1 MRGRKLFGG
10 KRLRRKLGHTF
21 TLDISLS
28 GGTFFRGGIGALG
41 ISGPGP
47 NTLINGTE
55 VLTVGTPTL
64 TSVSGAPASAFQ
76 FDGFSGVFLGF
87 TNDIAPT
94 QENAI
99 INGVTTPL
107 PITGSGSLSSD
118 GGLDGEVPIIS
129 FAPTTSLAIG
139 AGEGSAFSFSGVKAE
154 FSLIDAAI
162 PEPSS
167 ALLLGLGAIGLA
179 ARRRRKA

>member
-87 TNDIAPT
+87 TNDMAKGEKKGT
-94 QENAI
+94 QL
-99 INGVTTPL
+99 GR
-107 PITGSGSLSSD
+107 S
-118 GGLDGEVPIIS
+118 
-129 FAPTTSLAIG
+129 
-139 AGEGSAFSFSGVKAE
+139 
-154 FSLIDAAI
+154 SLILHFFR
-162 PEPSS
+162 S
-167 ALLLGLGAIGLA
+167 ASIA
-179 ARRRRKA
+179 